1 MVFQNH
7 HSRDPNEQALRQKAN
22 IRLCCSIWPYGYRL
36 DVLEYYVNIPQS
48 PYEQLEGLEQ
58 LRMLENGIEIKAV
71 FDVDAGMAQGV
82 DSPEDVARIETL
94 LKQSNAK
101 QIVSNRT
108 GTHRHPTAA
117 ETE

>member
-1 MVFQNH
+1 MLQH
-7 HSRDPNEQALRQKAN
+7 LG
-22 IRLCCSIWPYGYRL
+22 LYGYRL

-71 FDVDAGMAQGV
+71 FLDVDAGMAQAGV

-94 LKQSNAK
+94 LSQTEQRQTESYQTEQA
-101 QIVSNRT
+101 
-108 GTHRHPTAA
+108 HTAA
-117 ETE
+117 TTATEEE